1 MSFRFFAVKL
11 TVLVIALTSFSPGSV
26 NAQSEERPMT
36 IQFSRNFDRFMFID
50 EIGIQMSM
58 AKLYESYLD
67 IETYRLD
74 SGDLLGISLEGN
86 ISGIF
91 RGLRVNSQGLVL
103 LPQAGLVPVRGL
115 LFQDAAELIAERL
128 AKEFPDTRV
137 TLFIDQPRAVR
148 IHVAGNVPFA
158 GPHLVLAQTRL
169 DQAIYFSFFQ
179 PRPDQNGDDTE
190 SETVAD
196 PLSPI
201 TMLANK
207 YPDDFVVA
215 NQYALRNITI
225 TRADGTLETGDLIR
239 YLLTGDQEAN
249 PVVKEGDIIH
259 INRFHVFNPRIS
271 ISGAVHRPLELE
283 FRDDDTVEQLVRMA
297 GGTTFDAHENYL
309 RVIRRT
315 DQGLRELVLD
325 DSIAIAGYEIQPND
339 RLIIPVD
346 RDRRGTQSI
355 VVFGEA
361 HYTGRF
367 PIVDG
372 ITTLYD
378 IMQLTGGL
386 TDQAMPHAAY
396 MLRTRPGRTE
406 FGTREAFNPLSLRRV
421 SDQFEQGFE
430 YLTLEA
436 ELIMNRV
443 HVDLRDTEQLKS
455 IKLFDGDQV
464 FIPKDD
470 GTIFVFGQVNQP
482 GYYNFDDGKSARDYI
497 RQAGGMALSADPDRI
512 FVVKSQTSAWFSPDE
527 ATIEPGDLV
536 FVDRVPFDELQSA
549 RAYDLQ
555 KRAQR
560 NSNIQL
566 IMTGLTTIT
575 SIITAYIA
583 VTR

>member
-1 MSFRFFAVKL
+1 MSFRIHAFLITF
-11 TVLVIALTSFSPGSV
+11 LVIALANLVPSSAI
-26 NAQSEERPMT
+26 AQNEERPMT
-36 IQFSRNFDRFMFID
+36 IQFSRNFDRFMYID
-50 EIGIQMSM
+50 EIGIQMSI

-91 RGLRVNSQGLVL
+91 RGLRVNSQGSVL
-103 LPQAGLVPVRGL
+103 LPQTGLVPVRGL
-115 LFQDAAELIAERL
+115 LFHDAAELIAERL
-128 AKEFPDTRV
+128 AKEFPDTRI

-169 DQAIYFSFFQ
+169 DQAIYHSFFQ
-179 PRPDQNGDDTE
+179 PVAGGSGGDADSEAAADQ
-190 SETVAD
+190 
-196 PLSPI
+196 LSPI
-201 TMLANK
+201 KMLANK

-215 NQYALRNITI
+215 NQYALRNISI
-225 TRADGTLETGDLIR
+225 TRAEGTTVTADLIR
-239 YLLTGDQEAN
+239 YLRTGDQEAN

-259 INRFHVFNPRIS
+259 INRFHPYNPRIS
-271 ISGAVHRPLELE
+271 ISGAVHQALELE
-283 FRDDDTVEQLVRMA
+283 YREDDTVDRLVKMA
-297 GGTTFDAHENYL
+297 GGTTYDAHVNYL
-309 RVIRRT
+309 RVVRRT

-325 DSIAIAGYEIQPND
+325 DSSAIAGYEIQPND

-346 RDRRGTQSI
+346 RDRRGTQSV

-361 HYTGRF
+361 QYTGRF

-372 ITTLYD
+372 ETTLHD
-378 IMQLTGGL
+378 VMQLTGGL

-396 MLRTRPGRTE
+396 MVRTRPGRTE
-406 FGTREAFNPLSLRRV
+406 YGTREAFNPLSLKRV

-430 YLTLEA
+430 YLNLEA

-443 HVDLRDTEQLKS
+443 HVDLRDSEQLKS
-455 IKLFDGDQV
+455 IKLHDGDQL

-482 GYYNFDDGKSARDYI
+482 GYYNFDDGKIAGDYI

-512 FVVKSQTSAWFSPDE
+512 FVVKAQSSAWFSPDE
-527 ATIEPGDLV
+527 VTIEPGDLV
-536 FVDRVPFDELQSA
+536 FVDRVPFDELQAS